1 MGAGDSKSD
10 FPFRSIAVLGPG
22 LLGGSVLLALKQR
35 FPEVKLS
42 AWARRAEARQEIR
55 DLDIEVCVEETA
67 CDAVSGTEFVVLA
80 TPVPAMASVVE
91 AAGEALKGSVITDV
105 GSVKAR
111 PAREVVEIARN
122 YGAEFVGSHPM
133 AGSEKG
139 GIAHASATLFEGAA
153 CIVTPDADTDQNA
166 VKQVIGFWEALHSR
180 VSLLDPQEHDSIIA
194 RISHLPHTVASA
206 VTITALANDPA
217 ISRFI
222 GGGFRDTTRVAAGD
236 ADLWAGILD
245 ENASEVAPLLRDLGS
260 QLAEIATMLEDGDT
274 EALRGF
280 LDHARQLRQ
289 GCPSRIRP

>member
-1 MGAGDSKSD
+1 MGSGVPESNI
-10 FPFRSIAVLGPG
+10 PFRSVAVLGPG

-35 FPEVKLS
+35 FPEVELS
-42 AWARRAEARQEIR
+42 AWARRPEARQEIR
-55 DLDIEVCVEETA
+55 DLEIAVRVDETA
-67 CDAVSGTEFVVLA
+67 AEAASGAGLVVLA

-91 AAGEALKGSVITDV
+91 AAGEALNGSVVTDV

-111 PAREVVEIARN
+111 PAREVVEIVRKH
-122 YGAEFVGSHPM
+122 GAEFVGSHPM

-139 GIAHASATLFEGAA
+139 GIAHASATLFDGAA
-153 CIVTPDADTDQNA
+153 CIVTPDGDTDQEA
-166 VKQVIGFWEALHSR
+166 VKQVVGFWEALRSR
-180 VSLLDPQEHDSIIA
+180 VSLLDPHEHDSIIA

-206 VTITALANDPA
+206 VTMTALAKDPTIA
-217 ISRFI
+217 RFI

-245 ENASEVAPLLRDLGS
+245 ENAAEVAPLLRDLGS
-260 QLAEIATMLEDGDT
+260 QLSEIAAILEAGDT

-289 GCPSRIRP
+289 GCPSRIRD